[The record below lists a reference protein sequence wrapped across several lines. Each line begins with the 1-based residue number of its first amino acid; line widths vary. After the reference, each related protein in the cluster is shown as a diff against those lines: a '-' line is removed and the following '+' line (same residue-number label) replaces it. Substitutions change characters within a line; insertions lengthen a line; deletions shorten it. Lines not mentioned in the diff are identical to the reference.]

1 MKTWLA
7 EFPAHFCV
15 PHAVGHLV
23 RDSILEDMSWR
34 NDPCPSFG
42 ARLKDHNWVRL
53 WVDHPNPAARRM
65 WETRYTI
72 LVQPDPAVTFGL
84 RIIGTDDLGLALWYL
99 NETIRTKRRGWKFKI
114 SGKPA

>member
-1 MKTWLA
+1 
-7 EFPAHFCV
+7 
-15 PHAVGHLV
+15 
-23 RDSILEDMSWR
+23 
-34 NDPCPSFG
+34 
-42 ARLKDHNWVRL
+42 
-53 WVDHPNPAARRM
+53 M